1 VWAIKRCPQ
10 PASPCS
16 GCRADVG
23 DRPSTLRVA
32 PGALRERLT
41 FRRCRVDRPLDG
53 GLARRP
59 ELCVKFQNGTTQNR
73 RRRCT
78 VERPSEAATGSS
90 RRTSTGFAGTRLAA
104 RSRSGSLASRPGEAG
119 WNPADARIRRTSC
132 RSLFDPIEG
141 DAPGEGTFP
150 DSRAGTPA
158 IAEAYLAVS
167 VEPHALPGIVA
178 RSKGSSTAGRCAMTS
193 PWNPTTEILFLE
205 NRIGQF
211 ISAESFRGEVP
222 NPRILRACRCF
233 TALPR
238 KMRKNRSGGA
248 RSQPRGAVFT
258 VLFSGHAEAVPS

>member
-41 FRRCRVDRPLDG
+41 FRRWRVDRPLDG

-104 RSRSGSLASRPGEAG
+104 RSRSGSLASRPGRAKPGGTLLTPTSAEH
-119 WNPADARIRRTSC
+119 PADPSSIPSKGMPPARGPSPTAVPELLPSPKRIS
-132 RSLFDPIEG
+132 RSRWSPTRC
-141 DAPGEGTFP
+141 PG
-150 DSRAGTPA
+150 S
-158 IAEAYLAVS
+158 
-167 VEPHALPGIVA
+167 LPG
-178 RSKGSSTAGRCAMTS
+178 
-193 PWNPTTEILFLE
+193 
-205 NRIGQF
+205 
-211 ISAESFRGEVP
+211 
-222 NPRILRACRCF
+222 
-233 TALPR
+233 R
-238 KMRKNRSGGA
+238 KDHRRRDGA
-248 RSQPRGAVFT
+248 R
-258 VLFSGHAEAVPS
+258 